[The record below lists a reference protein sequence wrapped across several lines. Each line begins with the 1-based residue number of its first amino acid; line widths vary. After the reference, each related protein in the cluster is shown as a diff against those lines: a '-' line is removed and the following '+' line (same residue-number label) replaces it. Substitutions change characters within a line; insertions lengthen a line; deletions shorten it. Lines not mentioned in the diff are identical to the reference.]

1 MTKTEFQQ
9 KLDEA
14 SRIVESWPDWKK
26 HSLKDSF
33 RSRNSVPRPE
43 VKLPTAVDDSS
54 SQEML
59 STSPTNQQTD

>member
-43 VKLPTAVDDSS
+43 VKLPTSIDDPTL
-54 SQEML
+54 QETL
-59 STSPTNQQTD
+59 TTSPSQSTD